1 MPQYLHLIILLI
13 LPYLNQQPQTETI
26 KWSAKEFAAANTGKD
41 ADYLNDVEK
50 ETLLYLNL
58 ARLYP
63 KKFSKLEVVKH
74 RAHLNRSPY
83 KQSLIKEMNSLQ
95 PMEALIPDKTLTEAA
110 KCFAKEP
117 GMLGKTGHHR
127 DRCQKVNYAE
137 CCSYGMDNGKDVVLQ
152 LLIDHGVP
160 SLGHRRLCL
169 NPRYSKAGLG
179 FYLHTKW
186 DECLVLDMI

>member
-1 MPQYLHLIILLI
+1 M
-13 LPYLNQQPQTETI
+13 
-26 KWSAKEFAAANTGKD
+26 KWSAEELAAANTGRD

-50 ETLLYLNL
+50 ETLFYLNL

-63 KKFSKLEVVKH
+63 QKFVKLEVVEYMGTHKYG
-74 RAHLNRSPY
+74 AYLKRSPY
-83 KQSLIKEMNSLQ
+83 KQSLIKEMNSMQ
-95 PMEALIPDKTLTEAA
+95 AMEALMPDKVLTEAA
-110 KCFAKEP
+110 KCFAKES

-160 SLGHRRLCL
+160 SLGHRRICF
-169 NPRYSKAGLG
+169 NPGYSKAGLG